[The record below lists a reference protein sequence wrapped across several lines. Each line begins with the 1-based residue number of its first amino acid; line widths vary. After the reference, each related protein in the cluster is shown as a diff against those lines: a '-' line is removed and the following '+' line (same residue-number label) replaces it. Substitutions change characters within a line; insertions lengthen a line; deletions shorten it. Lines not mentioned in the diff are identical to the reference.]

1 MSPLSSLSILCRGVI
16 RNLLL
21 SLLALAAAGLVG
33 CNGAETLG
41 EQPFQVASSLE
52 RTSGAVRD
60 GLRRNGWV
68 IESAEPGTVVA
79 RLDAFDL
86 RARIEFDE
94 EEAEIDW
101 LKEPGLSALT
111 EEALAARERIARRH
125 LRLLAERIEYF
136 IASADLS
143 PEE

>member
-1 MSPLSSLSILCRGVI
+1 M
-16 RNLLL
+16 
-21 SLLALAAAGLVG
+21 
-33 CNGAETLG
+33 
-41 EQPFQVASSLE
+41 
-52 RTSGAVRD
+52 
-60 GLRRNGWV
+60 
-68 IESAEPGTVVA
+68 VA